1 MRQFSAPWPHVS
13 VISVIDILLVAIII
27 YEFLALIR
35 GTRASLM
42 VVGVAG
48 LGLVFY
54 LSRLGN
60 LAALN
65 WLISTLLPYTVF
77 ALIVVFA
84 AEIRQGLARLGRGLT
99 LSRAAGSEADV
110 YDDIVLA
117 ANLFCQNQTG
127 ALIIIEREIGLRTYI
142 ESGVPL
148 DARLSYDLL
157 ATIFRPSAPLHDGAV
172 IVQNDRIA
180 AAACFLPL
188 SMNPVLSTQ
197 LGTRH
202 RAGIGVTEETD
213 AIAVIV
219 SEETGSISLAVS
231 GKIERDLSVDQL
243 RDRLGEL
250 LRRYVPPSTLPTP
263 ISNDSEAL
271 DDSQAES
278 SRSSVPRPADS
289 RLNDARLSESRL
301 NDSRMN
307 QGADR

>member
-1 MRQFSAPWPHVS
+1 VTQFSAPWPHLS
-13 VISVIDILLVAIII
+13 VISVIDILLVAVII
-27 YEFLALIR
+27 YEFLALIK

-42 VVGVAG
+42 VVGVGA
-48 LGLVFY
+48 LALAFY
-54 LSRLGN
+54 VSRLGN
-60 LAALN
+60 LTALN
-65 WLISTLLPYTVF
+65 WLMTTLLPYTVF

-99 LSRAAGSEADV
+99 LSRATGSEADA

-127 ALIIIEREIGLRTYI
+127 ALIVIEREIGLRTYI

-172 IVQNDRIA
+172 IVQNDRVA

-219 SEETGSISLAVS
+219 SEETGSISLAVAA
-231 GKIERDLSVDQL
+231 KIERDLTVEQL
-243 RDRLGEL
+243 RDRLGKL

-263 ISNDSEAL
+263 ISDGSETSEDSA
-271 DDSQAES
+271 AEG
-278 SRSSVPRPADS
+278 SRISLPRTADS
-289 RLNDARLSESRL
+289 RWK
-301 NDSRMN
+301 
-307 QGADR
+307 QGTDR